1 MTNNNKPKLLLLRG
15 LPASGKSTYAKE
27 LVSKDHNWVRVNK
40 DDLRAMMNGGVF
52 SGKLEKQIV
61 RTERKLAENA
71 LKIGKS
77 VVIDDTN
84 FNPDHE
90 EYFRQLAKMY
100 MEEFEIKFFDTPLEV
115 CIERDNK
122 RPNGVGEA
130 VIRKMYN
137 QYLKPEPAVYERNIG
152 LTKAIICDIDG
163 TLAHM
168 KDRSPYDWSR
178 VGEDEVDPIIENLLN
193 ALKGTYNILLI
204 SGRDEACREETNK
217 WLRKNDIPHW
227 SLFMRSENDNRK
239 DSIVKRE
246 LFDKYIRHNYDIEF
260 VLDDRNQVVGMWRS
274 LGIKC
279 LQVQEGDF

>member
-1 MTNNNKPKLLLLRG
+1 MKVLMLKG

-27 LVSKDHNWVRVNK
+27 LVSKNHNWVRVNK

-61 RTERKLAENA
+61 RIERKLAEDA

-90 EYFRQLAKMY
+90 DYFRRLAKMY
-100 MEEFEIKFFDTPLEV
+100 MEEFEVKFFDTPLEE

-122 RPNGVGEA
+122 RPNGVGET
-130 VIRKMYN
+130 VIRRMYN
-137 QYLKPEPAVYERNIG
+137 QYIKPKPAVYERNER
-152 LTKAIICDIDG
+152 LPKAIICDIDG

-168 KDRSPYDWSR
+168 KDRSPYDWNR
-178 VGEDEVDPIIENLLN
+178 VGEDEIDPIVKNLIDVLRH
-193 ALKGTYNILLI
+193 KYFIILI
-204 SGRDEACREETNK
+204 SGRDEVCRGETNK
-217 WLRKNDIPHW
+217 WLRKNGIPHVP
-227 SLFMRSENDNRK
+227 LFMRRENDSRK

-246 LFDKYIRHNYDIEF
+246 LFERCIRDYYNIEF
-260 VLDDRNQVVGMWRS
+260 VLDDRNQVVEMWRS
-274 LGIKC
+274 LGLKC

>member
-1 MTNNNKPKLLLLRG
+1 MLKG

-40 DDLRAMMNGGVF
+40 DDLRAMMNNGEF
-52 SGKLEKQIV
+52 SGKLEKQIIK
-61 RTERKLAENA
+61 TEREIAENA
-71 LKIGKS
+71 LKLGKN

-84 FNPDHE
+84 FNPTHE
-90 EYFRQLAKMY
+90 EHFRQLAKTY
-100 MEEFEIKFFDTPLEV
+100 KAEFEVKFFDTPLEE
-115 CIERDNK
+115 CIERDNI
-122 RPNGVGEA
+122 RPNGVGES
-130 VIRKMYN
+130 VIRRMYN
-137 QYLKPEPAVYERNIG
+137 HSLQPKAAVEERNIG

-178 VGEDEVDPIIENLLN
+178 VGEDDVDPIIKNLLN

-217 WLRKNDIPHW
+217 WLRKYDIPHAL
-227 SLFMRSENDNRK
+227 LFMRGENDNRK
-239 DSIVKRE
+239 DSVVKRE
-246 LFDKYIRHNYDIEF
+246 IFEKYIRRYYNVEF
-260 VLDDRNQVVGMWRS
+260 VLDDRNQVVEMWRS
-274 LGIKC
+274 LGLKC

>member
-1 MTNNNKPKLLLLRG
+1 MLKG

-27 LVSKDHNWVRVNK
+27 LVAKDHNWVRVNK

-61 RTERKLAENA
+61 RIERKLAEDA

-90 EYFRQLAKMY
+90 EYFRRLAKMY
-100 MEEFEIKFFDTPLEV
+100 MEEFEVKFFDTPLEV

-122 RPNGVGEA
+122 RANGVGET

-137 QYLKPEPAVYERNIG
+137 QYLKPQPAVYERDET
-152 LTKAIICDIDG
+152 LPKAIICDIDG

-178 VGEDEVDPIIENLLN
+178 VGEDDVDPIIKNLLKV
-193 ALKGTYNILLI
+193 LKEKYAIILV
-204 SGRDEACREETNK
+204 SGRDECCISETK
-217 WLRKNDIPHW
+217 QWLKDNNIQYDH
-227 SLFMRSENDNRK
+227 LLMRRNG
-239 DSIVKRE
+239 DSIPDAIIKMA
-246 LFDKYIRHNYDIEF
+246 LFESYIRSKYDVEF
-260 VLDDRNQVVGMWRS
+260 VLDDRNQVVKMWRS
-274 LGIKC
+274 LGLKC

>member
-1 MTNNNKPKLLLLRG
+1 MLKG

-27 LVSKDHNWVRVNK
+27 LVAKDHNWVRVNK

-61 RTERKLAENA
+61 RTERKLAEDA

-100 MEEFEIKFFDTPLEV
+100 MEEFEVKFFDTPLEV

-130 VIRKMYN
+130 VIRRMYN
-137 QYLKPEPAVYERNIG
+137 QYLKPQPAVYEHNMS
-152 LTKAIICDIDG
+152 LPTAIICDIDG

-178 VGEDEVDPIIENLLN
+178 VGEDDVDPIIKNLLDTVKN
-193 ALKGTYNILLI
+193 KYVIILT
-204 SGRDEACREETNK
+204 SGRDEVCREETEK
-217 WLRKNDIPHW
+217 WLEENDIPYEI
-227 SLFMRSENDNRK
+227 LLMRSVDNIRK

-246 LFDKYIRHNYDIEF
+246 LFERYIRDYYNIEF
-260 VLDDRNQVVGMWRS
+260 VLDDRNQVVDMWRS
-274 LGIKC
+274 LGLKC